1 MPSRVKEWLSRRL
14 TPQKSGVSALGTSA
28 YLPEYHWVFSAQA
41 CSSHEPNAHNGP
53 RRRSVC
59 RQHPRCRAEL
69 GGIPLF
75 RLPRSRFAV
84 VFPANPQVEATT
96 YQIADNRSV
105 PAHIYSVRHNDTVL
119 QVTVS

>member
-1 MPSRVKEWLSRRL
+1 MNPMRIMALAVAAFVAS
-14 TPQKSGVSALGTSA
+14 TPAIAQSWE
-28 YLPEYHWVFSAQA
+28 EY
-41 CSSHEPNAHNGP
+41 
-53 RRRSVC
+53 
-59 RQHPRCRAEL
+59 
-69 GGIPLF
+69 PLF

-119 QVTVS
+119 LLQVTVS